1 VAAGAAGV
9 LILLAPLVLS
19 PYARLVTSYAL
30 ALAIAAMAVNLLL
43 GQTGLLS
50 LGHAAYFGAGAYAG
64 GMLYALVPLTALEHY
79 LLAGVATATALAALF
94 GAICVQAT
102 RIHFTI
108 LTLAFTQIVHALFVS
123 GLAFRPFGGFGS
135 GLFLLG
141 GGGLYLPRFTMVGV
155 ELEGDAFMVAL
166 YYVIAAAFFVS
177 IGLLWR
183 IQHSPFGLAL
193 RAIRDDEVRAA
204 MIGIR
209 VRRCRWVAFVVS
221 GIFTGLAGGL
231 WGQLSRQVTPQQL
244 HWLFSAEIVLAVVLG
259 GMRRFWGPVLGAF
272 ALVAFQELA
281 QRGVA
286 ARGSILGGLLIGVV
300 LACPGG
306 IAEGLEA
313 LVTRLRRAWR
323 RSG

>member
-1 VAAGAAGV
+1 MAAGAAGV
-9 LILLAPLVLS
+9 VILLAPLVLS

-64 GMLYALVPLTALEHY
+64 GMLYALAPLTALEYY

-108 LTLAFTQIVHALFVS
+108 LTLAFTQVVHALFVS

-141 GGGLYLPRFTMVGV
+141 GGGLYLPRFTMAGV

-313 LVTRLRRAWR
+313 LATRLRRTWR
-323 RSG
+323 GPG